1 MPIARKVLWGVVL
14 AGLVTAL
21 IAVGAGYGSLVGLAT
36 LVFLVSLALAF
47 MGHPTLKSYAFTI
60 WVFAFV
66 AASMFYP
73 VAFGTWFGF
82 NLGGLI
88 SPLIQIIMFGMGT
101 TLSVRDFGRILAM
114 PWPVLVGMVLQY
126 SIMPFVGFGLA
137 WTFGFEPEIAAGV
150 ILIGSAPGGVASN
163 VINYLARCNVPLS
176 VTMTAFST
184 MLSPLLTPLM
194 MKLLAAQY
202 VEVKFLNMMIDIC
215 NMIVVPII
223 AGLVA
228 NRILYG
234 RQQAFQHGGS
244 LAGIALASI
253 MAAVGTR
260 FIPASLLGGL
270 GTGLIVCFAMVALV
284 AVAKLVMDV
293 WIRGPKNWMDR
304 TLPVVSMM
312 AICFIIAIIT
322 ARSSEDLKRVGAALL
337 AAGMLHNLIGYSLG
351 YWGARALRLNVIDA
365 RTVAVEVGMQNGG
378 MASGLAMNT
387 LHSAKAALAPAIFGP
402 WQNVSGSILATWWR
416 GRMPSSTHEEVASK
430 GSDQQTGENESTN
443 KRE

>member
-1 MPIARKVLWGVVL
+1 MPIARKMLWGLAL
-14 AGLVTAL
+14 AGLVTTL
-21 IAVGAGYGSLVGLAT
+21 IAAGAGYRLLVGPAV
-36 LVFLVSLALAF
+36 LVFLASLALAF

-66 AASMFYP
+66 AASMFHP
-73 VAFGTWFGF
+73 VIFGIWFGF
-82 NLGGLI
+82 DLKFLI
-88 SPLIQIIMFGMGT
+88 VPLIQIIMFGMGT
-101 TLSVRDFGRILAM
+101 TLSAADFGRVLVM
-114 PWPVLVGMVLQY
+114 PWPVVVGMICQY

-150 ILIGSAPGGVASN
+150 VLIGSAPGGVASN

-184 MLSPLLTPLM
+184 MLSPVMTPLM

-215 NMIVVPII
+215 NMIVVPIV
-223 AGLVA
+223 AGLIA

-234 RQQAFQHGGS
+234 RQRAFQRGGS
-244 LAGIALASI
+244 LAAIALASFI
-253 MAAVGTR
+253 AAVGAR
-260 FIPASLLGGL
+260 LVPASLLGGL
-270 GTGLIVCFAMVALV
+270 RAGLIVCFAMVGVV

-304 TLPVVSMM
+304 TLPVVSMV
-312 AICFIIAIIT
+312 AICCIIAIIT
-322 ARSSEDLKRVGAALL
+322 ARSSKDLRQVGAALL
-337 AAGMLHNLIGYSLG
+337 AASMLHNLIGYFLG
-351 YWGARALRLNVIDA
+351 YWGARAFRLNVIDA

-402 WQNVSGSILATWWR
+402 WMNVSGSILATWWR
-416 GRMPSSTHEEVASK
+416 GRPAPSSKKESASK
-430 GSDQQTGENESTN
+430 DSD
-443 KRE
+443 K